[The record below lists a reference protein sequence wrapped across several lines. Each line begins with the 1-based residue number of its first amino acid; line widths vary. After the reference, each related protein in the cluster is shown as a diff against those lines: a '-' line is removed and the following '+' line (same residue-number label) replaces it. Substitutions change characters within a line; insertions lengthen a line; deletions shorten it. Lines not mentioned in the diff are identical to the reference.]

1 MEKTVPFI
9 IFLAINFAALGIG
22 SWLMQNGPT
31 SDWYLQ
37 LNKAPWTPPGWVFGV
52 AWITIMF
59 CFTFYMT
66 FLYEIENTAKLKL
79 LFGLQVLLNVGWNYI
94 FFNKQSIGGGLIV
107 IIMLT
112 LIVFYLLITYFKVL
126 DLKSVLILPYGIWLM
141 IATSLN
147 LYIYLKN

>member
-1 MEKTVPFI
+1 
-9 IFLAINFAALGIG
+9 FAALGIG

-31 SDWYLQ
+31 TEWYLQ
-37 LNKAPWTPPGWVFGV
+37 LNKAPWTPPGWIFGV

-59 CFTFYMT
+59 CFSFYMT
-66 FLYEIENTAKLKL
+66 FLYEIENTAILKL
-79 LFGLQVLLNVGWNYI
+79 LFVLQVLLNVSWNYI
-94 FFNKQSIGGGLIV
+94 FFNKQSIGGGLLV

-112 LIVFYLLITYFKVL
+112 LVVFYLLITYFKAL
-126 DLKSVLILPYGIWLM
+126 DLKNLFILPYGIWLM

>member
-1 MEKTVPFI
+1 MEKAIPFI
-9 IFLAINFAALGIG
+9 IFLVINFAALGIG

-52 AWITIMF
+52 AWITIML

-66 FLYEIENTAKLKL
+66 FLYEIENTAKLKM
-79 LFGLQVLLNVGWNYI
+79 LFGLQVLLNVSWNYI

-107 IIMLT
+107 IIILT
-112 LIVFYLLITYFKVL
+112 LVVFYLFITYFKEL
-126 DLKSVLILPYGIWLM
+126 DLKSLLILPYGIWLM

>member
-9 IFLAINFAALGIG
+9 IFLTINFAALGIG
-22 SWLMQNGPT
+22 SWLMQNGPS

-52 AWITIMF
+52 AWITNMF

-107 IIMLT
+107 IILLT
-112 LIVFYLLITYFKVL
+112 LIVFYLLITYFKSL
-126 DLKSVLILPYGIWLM
+126 DLKSLLILPYGIWLM

>member
-1 MEKTVPFI
+1 MEKTIPFI
-9 IFLAINFAALGIG
+9 IFLAINFAVLGIG

-31 SDWYLQ
+31 TEWYLQ
-37 LNKAPWTPPGWVFGV
+37 LNKAPWTPPGWIFGV

-59 CFTFYMT
+59 CFSFYMT
-66 FLYEIENTAKLKL
+66 FLYEIENTAILKL
-79 LFGLQVLLNVGWNYI
+79 LFVLQVLLNVSWNYI
-94 FFNKQSIGGGLIV
+94 FFNKQSIGGGLLV

-112 LIVFYLLITYFKVL
+112 LVVFYLLITYFKAL
-126 DLKSVLILPYGIWLM
+126 DLKNLFILPYGIWLM